1 MKVNRVNGCGK
12 AAERFILQTIVIQ
25 IVVLLILLIFSA
37 YFSSAETALTTVNKV
52 RIKSMADE
60 GNKRAK
66 AVLQISEKYQ
76 KMLSTV
82 LVGNNV
88 VNLTASSLS
97 TVIVTK
103 VWGGFMVGVSTGI
116 LTFVVLLFGE
126 IVPKTMASNKA
137 EKIALSYAESL
148 LFLMKILT
156 PAVWF
161 VDLFAGFFLKLLH
174 VERGTKVAMTEN
186 ELKTY
191 VDVSHEDG
199 VIETGE
205 KEIIYN
211 VFDFSDSVA
220 RDVMIPRIDMSCV
233 SADAGFE
240 EVANC
245 FRQDMYT
252 RIPVFEENQDNI
264 IGLINI
270 KDLFF
275 VKDHSSFCV
284 KDYLRKAYYTY
295 EYKKTSDLMM
305 EMREHT
311 WSVAFVLNE
320 YGATVGMI
328 TLEDLLEEIVGEI
341 RDEYDID
348 EEEMIRDLGDCRYLI
363 EGNMKLNDIN
373 DALHMFLDSEDYDSI
388 GGLMIEH
395 LDRLPY
401 NREKITL
408 DNGIVLEA
416 RGVKKHRV
424 EKVLMT
430 VQKEMIES
438 GQENKADVSDSQSV
452 AESGR
457 DSGLQE

>member
-1 MKVNRVNGCGK
+1 M
-12 AAERFILQTIVIQ
+12 QTTVIQ
-25 IVVLLILLIFSA
+25 AVILLILLILSG

-52 RIKSMADE
+52 RIKSLADD
-60 GNKRAK
+60 GNKKAK
-66 AVLQISEKYQ
+66 AVLKISDRYQ

-82 LVGNNV
+82 LIGNNI

-97 TVIVTK
+97 TVIVTNL
-103 VWGGFMVGVSTGI
+103 WGGYMVGISTGV
-116 LTFVVLLFGE
+116 LTFAVLLFGE

-137 EKIALSYAESL
+137 EKIALNYAGSL
-148 LFLMKILT
+148 LFLMKVLT
-156 PAVWF
+156 PLVWF
-161 VDLFAGFFLKLLH
+161 IDIFAGFFLRLMH

-199 VIETGE
+199 VIESGE

-233 SADAGFE
+233 SADASYE
-240 EVANC
+240 EVAHC
-245 FRQDMYT
+245 FKEDMYT
-252 RIPVFEENQDNI
+252 RIPVYEDNQDNI

-275 VKDHSSFCV
+275 VSDRNNFHV
-284 KDYLRKAYYTY
+284 KDYLRQAYYTY
-295 EYKKTSDLMM
+295 EYKKTPDLMI

-341 RDEYDID
+341 RDEYDSD
-348 EEEMIRDLGDCRYLI
+348 EEEMIRDLGDHRYLI
-363 EGNMKLNDIN
+363 EGSMKLDDIN
-373 DALHMFLDSEDYDSI
+373 DALNMSLDSEDYDSI

-401 NREKITL
+401 SREKITL
-408 DNGIVLEA
+408 DNGITLEA

-424 EKVLMT
+424 EKVLMS
-430 VQKEMIES
+430 VPES
-438 GQENKADVSDSQSV
+438 IYRTDDEEEGTEKTQEAQASSESSANGSSEEEKKAFTHS
-452 AESGR
+452 
-457 DSGLQE
+457 